1 MVGKTLLAVPIAVG
15 GLLGPGEAHADN
27 IMNLGTYAGDVIWQ
41 LQDWGYNVMLNGLDR
56 DVAYMDE
63 TQKRHCQVL
72 GIHPVVS
79 EPLKSGEFQTVY
91 VDLSCPGT
99 RAARHRQATRAW
111 LPTRCLA
118 GSPAWRRVRPPMPHR
133 RLRAG

>member
-56 DVAYMDE
+56 DIDYMDE

-72 GIHPVVS
+72 GIQPVVI
-79 EPLKSGEFQTVY
+79 EPLNSGEFQTVY
-91 VDLSCPGT
+91 VDLSCPVNPSSST
-99 RAARHRQATRAW
+99 
-111 LPTRCLA
+111 P
-118 GSPAWRRVRPPMPHR
+118 SSN
-133 RLRAG
+133 

>member
-91 VDLSCPGT
+91 VDLSCPGNPSSST
-99 RAARHRQATRAW
+99 
-111 LPTRCLA
+111 P
-118 GSPAWRRVRPPMPHR
+118 SSS
-133 RLRAG
+133 